1 MSTSVDKSRRSPR
14 LSAAESR
21 ARILAAARRGF
32 TRAGYDTVGVRE
44 IAADAGVDPAML
56 SRLFGSKAALFA
68 EIANRAF
75 SLEPAF
81 EGPLEGLGA
90 RVARHLLGPIEKPP
104 SAEFDEFAFLLRSV
118 GSPVAAPILSRALHA
133 HFVGPLSERMSGED
147 AELRAA
153 LVTAYVLGF
162 AVLRAALGS
171 PVIDDGDP
179 ELIVARLGNAIQECL
194 SETRTGPG
202 SSRAATGPKARGRSP

>member
-1 MSTSVDKSRRSPR
+1 MSTSVDKGRRPAR

-21 ARILAAARRGF
+21 ARILAAARSAF

-56 SRLFGSKAALFA
+56 PRLFGSKEALFA
-68 EIANRAF
+68 EIANGAF

-81 EGPLEGLGA
+81 EGPLEGLGG
-90 RVARHLLGPIEKPP
+90 RVARHLLGPIEQPP
-104 SAEFDEFAFLLRSV
+104 SAGFDEFAFLLRSV
-118 GSPVAAPILSRALHA
+118 GSPVAAKILSRALHA
-133 HFVGPLSERMSGED
+133 HFVKPLAQRMSGAD

-153 LVTAYVLGF
+153 LITSYVLGF

-171 PVIDDGDP
+171 PAIDGGDS
-179 ELIVARLGNAIQECL
+179 ELIVLRLGKAIQDCL
-194 SETRTGPG
+194 
-202 SSRAATGPKARGRSP
+202 AATNTDQPRPVRKR

>member
-1 MSTSVDKSRRSPR
+1 MSTTVDNGRRPVR

-21 ARILAAARRGF
+21 ARILAAARRAF

-56 SRLFGSKAALFA
+56 PRLFGSKEILFA
-68 EIANRAF
+68 EIANGAF

-81 EGPLEGLGA
+81 EGPLHGLGA

-104 SAEFDEFAFLLRSV
+104 AADFDEFAFLLRSV
-118 GSPVAAPILSRALHA
+118 GSPVAASILSQALHA
-133 HFVGPLSERMSGED
+133 HFVKPLAERMDGAE

-153 LVTAYVLGF
+153 LITSYVLGF
-162 AVLRAALGS
+162 AVLRAALRS
-171 PVIDDGDP
+171 PAIDHGDP
-179 ELIVARLGNAIQECL
+179 ELIVMRLGKAIQDCL
-194 SETRTGPG
+194 DQTRPG
-202 SSRAATGPKARGRSP
+202 SGASRLATRRKI